1 MSKKRG
7 IDISKSEQTALT
19 LMGDSLGEELSDFH
33 NLSLD
38 ELEAMLIKAYQAG
51 FKNAKEEIL
60 LHGFTYQ

>member
-51 FKNAKEEIL
+51 FKNAK
-60 LHGFTYQ
+60 